1 MRMGKVKDIT
11 GIKYER
17 LTPVSFV
24 GIKNH
29 KAMWLCK
36 CDCGKETVVSSSNL
50 QSGTTRSC
58 GCFKEE
64 KRIESRY
71 KHGGEPKRLYHI
83 WCGMRQR
90 CENKKSHK
98 YRIYGGRGI
107 SVCDEW
113 KGNNGFVEFR
123 KWALSHGYSD
133 DLSLDRIDVNGNYEP
148 QNCRWATAKEQA
160 LNTRF
165 NKFYNGLGMSKRASE
180 WAEYF
185 GINRVTFYK
194 RLRRGLTVDD
204 MAKI

>member
-1 MRMGKVKDIT
+1 MQMGKVKDIT
-11 GIKYER
+11 GIKYGR

-24 GIKNH
+24 GIKGH

-36 CDCGKETVVSSSNL
+36 CDCGKEIVVANSNL
-50 QSGTTRSC
+50 QSRTTRSC
-58 GCFKEE
+58 GCFREE
-64 KRIESRY
+64 KRIESHY
-71 KHGGEPKRLYHI
+71 KHGKEPKRLYHI
-83 WCGMRQR
+83 WSGMRQR

-165 NKFYNGLGMSKRASE
+165 NKFYDGLGMSKRASE

>member
-1 MRMGKVKDIT
+1 
-11 GIKYER
+11 
-17 LTPVSFV
+17 
-24 GIKNH
+24 
-29 KAMWLCK
+29 
-36 CDCGKETVVSSSNL
+36 
-50 QSGTTRSC
+50 
-58 GCFKEE
+58 
-64 KRIESRY
+64 
-71 KHGGEPKRLYHI
+71 
-83 WCGMRQR
+83 MRQR

-165 NKFYNGLGMSKRASE
+165 NKFYDGLGMSKRASE

-204 MAKI
+204 MAKL